1 MYASIATRVAAA
13 AGSRR
18 WPRAAALV
26 LLAATA
32 LPAAAAAA
40 QVANGNAAHAGANAP
55 AQVRLSIVVM
65 RHGVRAPT
73 KDPHALARYAAQ
85 PWPQWP
91 VAPGMLTAHGAAG
104 MQALGARYRQRWLGE
119 GVLAPGC
126 DAAQVVLIADSTP
139 RNHASA
145 AAFGEGLQ
153 PGCHAHYL
161 ALPSA
166 QNNPLF
172 HYAAGEDKNDDK
184 DDDAVA
190 APLHPDAA
198 TRARLRALQRVLSGC
213 QGAAACAAPAP
224 DQDTPRLDDPQRLN
238 DPAQAAKLLKTAGSL
253 AENLMLEYA
262 QGLPLA
268 QVAWGRADATA
279 LQHLIGLHNAAFDH
293 SKRAL
298 PAARAGGSNLLAHL
312 LATLQAAAGQAPA
325 VAPLAPAQTPALLL
339 LGHDTNLA
347 HLAGLLDV
355 PGAVPGQPDAY
366 PPGGALLLELVRQ
379 GGRDYLQLR
388 SVVPTL
394 QALRDNRFDGG
405 ALRERRWPL
414 PGCGGRLRCPLAVA
428 LPALQ
433 ARLDAQQVQAEAPAM
448 RAWPVQAAAAGQ

>member
-1 MYASIATRVAAA
+1 MHVSIEVPRTATLARRRLHRVAA
-13 AGSRR
+13 
-18 WPRAAALV
+18 LL
-26 LLAATA
+26 LLAAAA
-32 LPAAAAAA
+32 LPAAAARVPTGTA
-40 QVANGNAAHAGANAP
+40 VRTSANAP

-73 KDPHALARYAAQ
+73 KDPQALARYAAQ

-91 VAPGMLTAHGAAG
+91 VAPGMLTAHGTAG

-119 GVLAPGC
+119 GLLAPGC

-161 ALPSA
+161 ALPTT

-172 HYAAGEDKNDDK
+172 HYAAGEDKSDDK
-184 DDDAVA
+184 GDDAVA

-213 QGAAACAAPAP
+213 QGAACPAQVP
-224 DQDTPRLDDPQRLN
+224 GQDTPRLDDPQRLD

-268 QVAWGRADATA
+268 QVAWGRADAAA
-279 LQHLIGLHNAAFDH
+279 LQRLIGLHNAAFDH

-312 LATLQAAAGQAPA
+312 LATLQAAAGQTPA
-325 VAPLAPAQTPALLL
+325 VAPLAPAQTRALLL

-355 PGAVPGQPDAY
+355 PCAVPEQPDAY

-394 QALRDNRFDGG
+394 QALRDNRFDGA

-433 ARLDAQQVQAEAPAM
+433 ARLDAQQVQAEVPTM
-448 RAWPVQAAAAGQ
+448 RAWPVQAAGGGD

>member
-1 MYASIATRVAAA
+1 MLAAA
-13 AGSRR
+13 A
-18 WPRAAALV
+18 V
-26 LLAATA
+26 
-32 LPAAAAAA
+32 PAAAARSPADTSAA
-40 QVANGNAAHAGANAP
+40 THAHAAAD
-55 AQVRLSIVVM
+55 VRLAIVVM

-73 KDPHALARYAAQ
+73 QDPQALARYAAQ

-119 GVLAPGC
+119 GVLAPDC
-126 DAAQVVLIADSTP
+126 AAAQVVLIADSTP

-145 AAFGEGLQ
+145 AAFGAGLQ
-153 PGCHAHYL
+153 PGCQARYL
-161 ALPSA
+161 ALPSE

-172 HYAAGEDKNDDK
+172 HYAAGKDKGDDK
-184 DDDAVA
+184 DEDAVA

-198 TRARLRALQRVLSGC
+198 TRARLGELQQVLSGC
-213 QGAAACAAPAP
+213 SGGACAAQAQAG
-224 DQDTPRLDDPQRLN
+224 QDTPRLDDPQRLD

-268 QVAWGRADATA
+268 QVAWGRADAAA
-279 LQHLIGLHNAAFDH
+279 LQRLIGLHNASFDH
-293 SKRAL
+293 GKRAL

-312 LATLQAAAGQAPA
+312 LATLQAAAGQTPA
-325 VAPLAPAQTPALLL
+325 VAPLAPAQTRALLL

-379 GGRDYLQLR
+379 RGHDYLQLR

-394 QALRDNRFDGG
+394 QALRDNRFDGTG
-405 ALRERRWPL
+405 LRERRWPL

-433 ARLDAQQVQAEAPAM
+433 ARLDPQQVQAEVPALS
-448 RAWPVQAAAAGQ
+448 AWPVQAAVADD

>member
-1 MYASIATRVAAA
+1 MRVSTEAPVTATRA
-13 AGSRR
+13 RR
-18 WPRAAALV
+18 RLHRLAAL
-26 LLAATA
+26 LMLTAAA
-32 LPAAAAAA
+32 LPAAAAARIRA
-40 QVANGNAAHAGANAP
+40 TPPAH
-55 AQVRLSIVVM
+55 VRLTIVVM

-73 KDPHALARYAAQ
+73 QDPQALARYAAQ

-104 MQALGARYRQRWLGE
+104 MQALGARYRQRWLAA
-119 GVLAPGC
+119 GVLAPDC
-126 DAAQVVLIADSTP
+126 AAAQVVVIADSTP

-153 PGCHAHYL
+153 PGCGAHYL
-161 ALPSA
+161 ALPSE

-172 HYAAGEDKNDDK
+172 HYAAGKDKSANEDK

-198 TRARLRALQRVLSGC
+198 TRTRLRALQRVLSGC
-213 QGAAACAAPAP
+213 RGAACAAQAP
-224 DQDTPRLDDPQRLN
+224 GQDTPRVDDPRRLD
-238 DPAQAAKLLKTAGSL
+238 DPAQAPKVLKTAGSL

-262 QGLPLA
+262 QGMPLA
-268 QVAWGRADATA
+268 QMAWGRADAA
-279 LQHLIGLHNAAFDH
+279 SLQRLIGLHNAAFAY

-312 LATLQAAAGQAPA
+312 LATLQAAAGQPPA
-325 VAPLAPAQTPALLL
+325 VAPLAPADARALVL

-347 HLAGLLDV
+347 HLAGLFGID
-355 PGAVPGQPDAY
+355 PAVPGQPDAY
-366 PPGGALLLELVRQ
+366 PPGGALVLELVRQ
-379 GGRDYLQLR
+379 DGQDFLDLR

-394 QALRDNRFDGG
+394 QALRANRFAGRG
-405 ALRERRWPL
+405 LRERRWPL
-414 PGCGGRLRCPLAVA
+414 PGCGGRLRCPLAIA

-433 ARLDAQQVQAEAPAM
+433 ARLDPQRVQAELPPLS
-448 RAWPVQAAAAGQ
+448 AWPAQAAPQRD

>member
-1 MYASIATRVAAA
+1 MRVSFQPRGIAA
-13 AGSRR
+13 AGARR
-18 WPRAAALV
+18 PLQRACAWLV
-26 LLAATA
+26 LAVAA
-32 LPAAAAAA
+32 LPAAAARPAA
-40 QVANGNAAHAGANAP
+40 TAARDA
-55 AQVRLSIVVM
+55 AQVRLAIVVM

-73 KDPHALARYAAQ
+73 QDRQALAAYAAQ

-91 VAPGMLTAHGAAG
+91 VAPGVLTAHGAAG

-119 GVLAPGC
+119 GVLAADC
-126 DAAQVVLIADSTP
+126 AAAQVVLIADSTP

-145 AAFGEGLQ
+145 AAFGAGLQ
-153 PGCHAHYL
+153 PDCHAQYL
-161 ALPSA
+161 ALPTA

-172 HYAAGEDKNDDK
+172 HYVAGKDKDK
-184 DDDAVA
+184 DDAAAA
-190 APLHPDAA
+190 APLRADAA

-213 QGAAACAAPAP
+213 QGGACATQPSHQA
-224 DQDTPRLDDPQRLN
+224 TTLLDDPQRLD

-268 QVAWGRADATA
+268 QVAWGRADAAA
-279 LQHLIGLHNAAFDH
+279 LQRLIGLHNASFDH

-312 LATLQAAAGQAPA
+312 LATLQVAAGQTPA
-325 VAPLAPAQTPALLL
+325 VAPLAPAPTRALLL

-347 HLAGLLDV
+347 QLSGLLAV
-355 PGAVPGQPDAY
+355 PGTVPGQPDAY

-379 GGRDYLQLR
+379 RGRDYLQLR

-405 ALRERRWPL
+405 GLRERRWPL
-414 PGCGGRLRCPLAVA
+414 PGCGGRLRCPLAIA

-433 ARLDAQQVQAEAPAM
+433 ARLDAGQVQAGVPALTP
-448 RAWPVQAAAAGQ
+448 WPAQAAVAGH

>member
-1 MYASIATRVAAA
+1 MHLSIEAPRTATLARRRLHRVAA
-13 AGSRR
+13 
-18 WPRAAALV
+18 LL
-26 LLAATA
+26 LLAAWA
-32 LPAAAAAA
+32 LPAAAARVPAGTA
-40 QVANGNAAHAGANAP
+40 TRAGANAP
-55 AQVRLSIVVM
+55 AQVRLTIVVM

-73 KDPHALARYAAQ
+73 QDPQALARYAAQ

-104 MQALGARYRQRWLGE
+104 MQALGARYRQRWLKE
-119 GVLAPGC
+119 GVLAPDCGQ
-126 DAAQVVLIADSTP
+126 AQVVLIADSTP

-153 PGCHAHYL
+153 PGCRARYL
-161 ALPSA
+161 ALPTA

-172 HYAAGEDKNDDK
+172 HYATGKDRNDDK

-198 TRARLRALQRVLSGC
+198 TRARLRALQQVLSGC
-213 QGAAACAAPAP
+213 RGAACAAQAP
-224 DQDTPRLDDPQRLN
+224 GQDTPRLDDPRRLD

-262 QGLPLA
+262 QGLPLT
-268 QVAWGRADATA
+268 QVAWGRADATS
-279 LQHLIGLHNAAFDH
+279 LQRLIGLHNASFDH

-312 LATLQAAAGQAPA
+312 LATMQAAAGETPA
-325 VAPLAPAQTPALLL
+325 VAPLAPADTRALLL

-355 PGAVPGQPDAY
+355 PGPVRGQPDAY
-366 PPGGALLLELVRQ
+366 PPGGALLLDLVRQ

-394 QALRDNRFDGG
+394 QALRDNRFDGDR
-405 ALRERRWPL
+405 LRERRWPL

-433 ARLDAQQVQAEAPAM
+433 ARLDPQQVQADVPALTP
-448 RAWPVQAAAAGQ
+448 WPVQAAAGD

>member
-1 MYASIATRVAAA
+1 MHVSIEVPRTATLARRRLHRVAA
-13 AGSRR
+13 
-18 WPRAAALV
+18 LL
-26 LLAATA
+26 LLAAAA
-32 LPAAAAAA
+32 LPAAAARVPTGTA
-40 QVANGNAAHAGANAP
+40 VRAGANPP

-73 KDPHALARYAAQ
+73 KDPQALARYAAQ

-91 VAPGMLTAHGAAG
+91 VAPGMLTAHGTAG

-119 GVLAPGC
+119 GLLAPGC

-161 ALPSA
+161 ALPTT

-172 HYAAGEDKNDDK
+172 HYAAGEDKSDDK
-184 DDDAVA
+184 GDDAVA

-213 QGAAACAAPAP
+213 QGAACPAQVP
-224 DQDTPRLDDPQRLN
+224 GQDTPRLDDPQRLD

-268 QVAWGRADATA
+268 QVAWGRADAAA
-279 LQHLIGLHNAAFDH
+279 LQRLIGLHNAAFDH

-312 LATLQAAAGQAPA
+312 LATLQAAAGQTPA
-325 VAPLAPAQTPALLL
+325 VAPLAPAQTRALLL

-355 PGAVPGQPDAY
+355 PCAVPEQPDAY

-394 QALRDNRFDGG
+394 QALRDNRFDGA

-433 ARLDAQQVQAEAPAM
+433 ARLDAQQVQAEVPTM
-448 RAWPVQAAAAGQ
+448 RAWPVQAAGGGD

>member
-1 MYASIATRVAAA
+1 
-13 AGSRR
+13 
-18 WPRAAALV
+18 V
-26 LLAATA
+26 LLAVTA

-224 DQDTPRLDDPQRLN
+224 DQDTPRLDDPQRLD

-262 QGLPLA
+262 QGLPLT
-268 QVAWGRADATA
+268 QVAWGRASPSAPVP
-279 LQHLIGLHNAAFDH
+279 AF
-293 SKRAL
+293 AL
-298 PAARAGGSNLLAHL
+298 PVLISIARIPISRARCSRQTCTGAAQKRFCVNTPPTAAPSSISTTVRSLRLAL
-312 LATLQAAAGQAPA
+312 RTPASATPMRTPGTANKAAGS
-325 VAPLAPAQTPALLL
+325 
-339 LGHDTNLA
+339 
-347 HLAGLLDV
+347 
-355 PGAVPGQPDAY
+355 GAD
-366 PPGGALLLELVRQ
+366 
-379 GGRDYLQLR
+379 
-388 SVVPTL
+388 
-394 QALRDNRFDGG
+394 RFTGMG
-405 ALRERRWPL
+405 FS
-414 PGCGGRLRCPLAVA
+414 
-428 LPALQ
+428 Q
-433 ARLDAQQVQAEAPAM
+433 
-448 RAWPVQAAAAGQ
+448 

>member
-1 MYASIATRVAAA
+1 MHVSIELPRGATLARRRLHRLAALLMLAAA
-13 AGSRR
+13 A
-18 WPRAAALV
+18 
-26 LLAATA
+26 
-32 LPAAAAAA
+32 LPAVAARAPA
-40 QVANGNAAHAGANAP
+40 GNAARADANAP
-55 AQVRLSIVVM
+55 AQVRLTIVVM

-73 KDPHALARYAAQ
+73 QDPQALARYAAQ

-91 VAPGMLTAHGAAG
+91 VAPGTLTAHGAAG
-104 MQALGARYRQRWLGE
+104 MQALGARYRQRWLAD
-119 GVLAPGC
+119 GVLAPDC

-153 PGCHAHYL
+153 PGCRAQYL

-172 HYAAGEDKNDDK
+172 HYAAGKDKNDDK

-198 TRARLRALQRVLSGC
+198 TRKRLGELQQVLSGC
-213 QGAAACAAPAP
+213 RGAACAAQAP
-224 DQDTPRLDDPQRLN
+224 GEDRPRLDDPQRLD

-268 QVAWGRADATA
+268 QVAWGRADAAA
-279 LQHLIGLHNAAFDH
+279 LQRLIGLHNASFDH

-312 LATLQAAAGQAPA
+312 LATLQAAAGQTPA
-325 VAPLAPAQTPALLL
+325 VAPLAPAHTRALLL

-355 PGAVPGQPDAY
+355 PGPVRGQPDAY
-366 PPGGALLLELVRQ
+366 PPGGALLLDLVRH

-394 QALRDNRFDGG
+394 QALRDNRFDGAG
-405 ALRERRWPL
+405 LRERRWPL
-414 PGCGGRLRCPLAVA
+414 PGCGRRLRCPLAVA

-433 ARLDAQQVQAEAPAM
+433 ARLDTQQVQADVPELS
-448 RAWPVQAAAAGQ
+448 AWPVQAAVAGD

>member
-1 MYASIATRVAAA
+1 MHVSIEVPRTATLARRRLHRVAA
-13 AGSRR
+13 
-18 WPRAAALV
+18 LL
-26 LLAATA
+26 LLAAAT
-32 LPAAAAAA
+32 LPAGAARVPTGTA
-40 QVANGNAAHAGANAP
+40 VRAGANAP

-91 VAPGMLTAHGAAG
+91 VAPGMLTAHGTAG

-119 GVLAPGC
+119 GLLAPGC

-161 ALPSA
+161 ALPTT

-184 DDDAVA
+184 DDDALA

-213 QGAAACAAPAP
+213 QGAACAAQVPG
-224 DQDTPRLDDPQRLN
+224 QDTPRLDDPQRLD

-279 LQHLIGLHNAAFDH
+279 LQRLIGLHNAAFDH

-312 LATLQAAAGQAPA
+312 LATLQAAAGQTPA
-325 VAPLAPAQTPALLL
+325 VAPLAPAQTRALLL

-355 PGAVPGQPDAY
+355 PGAVPDQPDAY

-394 QALRDNRFDGG
+394 QALRDNRFDGA

-433 ARLDAQQVQAEAPAM
+433 ARLDAQQVQAEVPTM
-448 RAWPVQAAAAGQ
+448 RAWPVQTAGGGD

>member
-1 MYASIATRVAAA
+1 MRVSIEGCAAA
-13 AGSRR
+13 ARARR
-18 WPRAAALV
+18 RLQRLAALL
-26 LLAATA
+26 LLAAA
-32 LPAAAAAA
+32 AVPAAAAARA
-40 QVANGNAAHAGANAP
+40 SANAP

-73 KDPHALARYAAQ
+73 QDPQALAKYAAQ

-104 MQALGARYRQRWLGE
+104 MQALGARYRKRWLGE
-119 GVLAPGC
+119 GVLAPDC
-126 DAAQVVLIADSTP
+126 AAAQVVVIADSTP

-153 PGCHAHYL
+153 PGCHAQYL
-161 ALPSA
+161 ALPTE

-172 HYAAGEDKNDDK
+172 HYATGKDKNEDK
-184 DDDAVA
+184 DDDAAA
-190 APLHPDAA
+190 APLQPDAA
-198 TRARLRALQRVLSGC
+198 VRSRLRALQRVLSGC
-213 QGAAACAAPAP
+213 RGAACAAQAP
-224 DQDTPRLDDPQRLN
+224 GQDTPRLDDPQRLD
-238 DPAQAAKLLKTAGSL
+238 DPAQAAKVLKTAGSL

-262 QGLPLA
+262 QGLPPA
-268 QVAWGRADATA
+268 QVAWGRADANA
-279 LQHLIGLHNAAFDH
+279 LQRLIGLHNASFDH

-312 LATLQAAAGQAPA
+312 LATLQAAAGQTPA
-325 VAPLAPAQTPALLL
+325 VAPLAPAHTRALLL

-347 HLAGLLDV
+347 HLAGLLAV
-355 PGAVPGQPDAY
+355 PGPVRGQPDAY

-394 QALRDNRFDGG
+394 QALRDNRFDGSR
-405 ALRERRWPL
+405 LRERRWPL

-433 ARLDAQQVQAEAPAM
+433 ARLDAQQVQPDVPALS
-448 RAWPVQAAAAGQ
+448 AWPVQAAVAGD

>member
-1 MYASIATRVAAA
+1 MHVSIEVPRTATLARRRLHRVAALLLLA
-13 AGSRR
+13 
-18 WPRAAALV
+18 AAALPAG
-26 LLAATA
+26 AARVPTGTA
-32 LPAAAAAA
+32 
-40 QVANGNAAHAGANAP
+40 VRAGANAP

-91 VAPGMLTAHGAAG
+91 VAPGMLTAHGTAG

-119 GVLAPGC
+119 GLLAPGC
-126 DAAQVVLIADSTP
+126 DAAQLVLIADSTP

-161 ALPSA
+161 ALPTT

-184 DDDAVA
+184 DDDALA

-213 QGAAACAAPAP
+213 QGAACAAQVPG
-224 DQDTPRLDDPQRLN
+224 QDTPRLDDPQRLD

-262 QGLPLA
+262 QGLPLT
-268 QVAWGRADATA
+268 QVAWGRADAAA
-279 LQHLIGLHNAAFDH
+279 LQRLIGLHNAAFDH

-325 VAPLAPAQTPALLL
+325 VAPLAPAQTRALLL

-394 QALRDNRFDGG
+394 QALRDNRFDGA

-433 ARLDAQQVQAEAPAM
+433 ARLDVQQVQAEVPTM
-448 RAWPVQAAAAGQ
+448 RAWPVQAAVAGD

>member
-1 MYASIATRVAAA
+1 MQLSIETRGRAAISA
-13 AGSRR
+13 RR
-18 WPRAAALV
+18 RLQRAAAL
-26 LLAATA
+26 LMLAVAA
-32 LPAAAAAA
+32 VPAVAARSPAADAHADAAAD
-40 QVANGNAAHAGANAP
+40 
-55 AQVRLSIVVM
+55 VRLAIVVM

-73 KDPHALARYAAQ
+73 QDPQALARYAAQ

-104 MQALGARYRQRWLGE
+104 MQALGARYRRRWLGE
-119 GVLAPGC
+119 GVLAPDC
-126 DAAQVVLIADSTP
+126 AAAQVVLIADSTP

-153 PGCHAHYL
+153 PGCRAQYL
-161 ALPSA
+161 ALPTA

-172 HYAAGEDKNDDK
+172 HYAAGKDKNDDK

-198 TRARLRALQRVLSGC
+198 TRARLRELQRVLSGC
-213 QGAAACAAPAP
+213 RGGACAAQAP
-224 DQDTPRLDDPQRLN
+224 GQDTPRLDDRQRLD

-268 QVAWGRADATA
+268 QVAWGRADAAA
-279 LQHLIGLHNAAFDH
+279 LQRLIGLHNASFDH

-312 LATLQAAAGQAPA
+312 LATLQAAAGQTPA
-325 VAPLAPAQTPALLL
+325 VAPLAPAQTRALLL

-347 HLAGLLDV
+347 HLAGLLGV
-355 PGAVPGQPDAY
+355 PGAVRGQPDAY

-379 GGRDYLQLR
+379 HGRDYLQLR

-394 QALRDNRFDGG
+394 QALRANRFDGAG
-405 ALRERRWPL
+405 LRERRWPL

-433 ARLDAQQVQAEAPAM
+433 ARLDAGQVQAEVPAM
-448 RAWPVQAAAAGQ
+448 SAWPVQAAVAGD

>member
-1 MYASIATRVAAA
+1 MHVSIEAPRTATLARRRLQRVAALLML
-13 AGSRR
+13 
-18 WPRAAALV
+18 AAA
-26 LLAATA
+26 A
-32 LPAAAAAA
+32 LPAAAAAR
-40 QVANGNAAHAGANAP
+40 AGANAP

-73 KDPHALARYAAQ
+73 QDPQALARYAAQ

-104 MQALGARYRQRWLGE
+104 MQALGARYRQRWLKE
-119 GVLAPGC
+119 GVLAPDCGQ
-126 DAAQVVLIADSTP
+126 AQVVLIADSTP

-153 PGCHAHYL
+153 PGCRAQYL
-161 ALPSA
+161 ALPIA

-172 HYAAGEDKNDDK
+172 HYAAGKDKNDDK

-198 TRARLRALQRVLSGC
+198 TRKRLGELQQVLSGC
-213 QGAAACAAPAP
+213 RGAACAAQAP
-224 DQDTPRLDDPQRLN
+224 GQDTPRLDDPQRLH

-262 QGLPLA
+262 QGLALP

-279 LQHLIGLHNAAFDH
+279 LQRLIGLHNASFDH

-312 LATLQAAAGQAPA
+312 LATLQAAAGQTPA
-325 VAPLAPAQTPALLL
+325 VAPLAPAHTRALLL

-347 HLAGLLDV
+347 HLAGLLGV
-355 PGAVPGQPDAY
+355 PGPVRGQPDAY
-366 PPGGALLLELVRQ
+366 PPGGALLLDLVRQ
-379 GGRDYLQLR
+379 RGRDYLQLR

-394 QALRDNRFDGG
+394 QALRDNRFDGDR
-405 ALRERRWPL
+405 LRERRWPL

-433 ARLDAQQVQAEAPAM
+433 ARLDAQQVQADVPALTP
-448 RAWPVQAAAAGQ
+448 WPVQAAVVGD

>member
-1 MYASIATRVAAA
+1 MQVSIEVRNAAA
-13 AGSRR
+13 RARR
-18 WPRAAALV
+18 RPHRLVALL
-26 LLAATA
+26 LLAAAA
-32 LPAAAAAA
+32 LPAAAAAR
-40 QVANGNAAHAGANAP
+40 ANAP
-55 AQVRLSIVVM
+55 AHVRLTIVVM

-73 KDPHALARYAAQ
+73 QDPQALARYAAQ

-104 MQALGARYRQRWLGE
+104 MQALGARYRQRWLAD
-119 GVLAPGC
+119 GVLAPDC
-126 DAAQVVLIADSTP
+126 AAAQVVVIADSTP

-161 ALPSA
+161 ALPTE

-172 HYAAGEDKNDDK
+172 HYAAGQDKSDDK
-184 DDDAVA
+184 DDDAVV

-198 TRARLRALQRVLSGC
+198 TRTRLRALQRVLSGC
-213 QGAAACAAPAP
+213 RGAACAAQAP
-224 DQDTPRLDDPQRLN
+224 GQDAPRLDDPQRLD

-268 QVAWGRADATA
+268 QVAWGRADANA
-279 LQHLIGLHNAAFDH
+279 LQRLIGLHNSSFDH

-312 LATLQAAAGQAPA
+312 LATLQAAAGQPPA
-325 VAPLAPAQTPALLL
+325 VAPLAPADARALVL

-347 HLAGLLDV
+347 HLAGLFGID
-355 PGAVPGQPDAY
+355 PTVPGQPDAY
-366 PPGGALLLELVRQ
+366 PPGGALVLELVRQ
-379 GGRDYLQLR
+379 DGQDFLDLR

-394 QALRDNRFDGG
+394 QALRANRFAGRG
-405 ALRERRWPL
+405 LRERRWPL
-414 PGCGGRLRCPLAVA
+414 PGCGGRLRCPLAIA

-433 ARLDAQQVQAEAPAM
+433 ARLDPQRVQAELPPLS
-448 RAWPVQAAAAGQ
+448 AWPAQAAPQRD

>member
-1 MYASIATRVAAA
+1 MQISIETRGIAATRA
-13 AGSRR
+13 RR
-18 WPRAAALV
+18 LQRAAAL
-26 LLAATA
+26 LMLAAA
-32 LPAAAAAA
+32 AVPAAAARSPADTSAA
-40 QVANGNAAHAGANAP
+40 THAHAAAD
-55 AQVRLSIVVM
+55 VRLAIVVM

-73 KDPHALARYAAQ
+73 QDPQALARYAAQ

-104 MQALGARYRQRWLGE
+104 MQALGARFRQRWLAE
-119 GVLAPGC
+119 GVLAADC
-126 DAAQVVLIADSTP
+126 ATAQVVLIADSTP

-145 AAFGEGLQ
+145 AAFGAGLQ
-153 PGCHAHYL
+153 PDCRATYL
-161 ALPSA
+161 ALPA
-166 QNNPLF
+166 EQNNPLF
-172 HYAAGEDKNDDK
+172 HYAAGKDKGDGK

-198 TRARLRALQRVLSGC
+198 TRARLRELQQVLSGC
-213 QGAAACAAPAP
+213 QGGACAAQAP
-224 DQDTPRLDDPQRLN
+224 SQDRPRLDDPQRLD
-238 DPAQAAKLLKTAGSL
+238 DPAQAAKLLKSAGSL

-268 QVAWGRADATA
+268 QVAWGRADAAA
-279 LQHLIGLHNAAFDH
+279 LQRLIGLHNASFDH

-298 PAARAGGSNLLAHL
+298 PTARAGGSNLLAHL
-312 LATLQAAAGQAPA
+312 LATLQSAAGQVPT
-325 VAPLAPAQTPALLL
+325 VTPLAPAQTRALVL

-347 HLAGLLDV
+347 QLAGLLDV
-355 PGAVPGQPDAY
+355 PGTVPGQPDAY

-394 QALRDNRFDGG
+394 QALRENRFDGNG
-405 ALRERRWPL
+405 LREQRWPL
-414 PGCGGRLRCPLAVA
+414 PGCGGRLRCPLALA

-433 ARLDAQQVQAEAPAM
+433 ARLDPQQVQAEVPALS
-448 RAWPVQAAAAGQ
+448 AWPVQAAVAGD